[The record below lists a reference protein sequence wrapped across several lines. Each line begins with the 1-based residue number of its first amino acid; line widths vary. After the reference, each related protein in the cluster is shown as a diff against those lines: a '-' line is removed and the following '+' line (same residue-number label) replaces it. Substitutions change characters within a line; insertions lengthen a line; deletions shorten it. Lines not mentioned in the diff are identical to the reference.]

1 MQKKY
6 LTEEKFDEWKGND
19 FRHFTNKIIRMEGI
33 LWVLAPLVIAILV
46 VVISISRNG

>member
-6 LTEEKFDEWKGND
+6 LTEEKFETWKGND

-33 LWVLAPLVIAILV
+33 LWVLAPVVIAILV
-46 VVISISRNG
+46 IVVSILQNG